1 MTMTDNATT
10 TATRV
15 FNAPQLH
22 VPLPELFQT
31 VELFAGVSEA
41 QVWVDRFGSEVLKD
55 QALEV
60 VTNLLGANSDERR
73 NRGLLTLERAI
84 LAQAAWLQLFELMV
98 PCGRINQ
105 LKELTSALRDKDSSS
120 EEHQSARDAALTA
133 FEEFSQRRR
142 EADELLAKMVEL
154 ASEETFVF
162 AARTG
167 SIIGGR
173 GQSMGL
179 YPWQVE
185 CLDEV
190 LAGRGYRVAVKTLGL
205 TTDRLT
211 FLSRIHFGEITHG
224 NNEGGKSKG
233 RSAKKAE
240 KAARDRE
247 LRASMRGKSGGKP
260 ARGKRS

>member
-1 MTMTDNATT
+1 MTMTENTT
-10 TATRV
+10 TAPRV
-15 FNAPQLH
+15 FHAPQLH
-22 VPLPELFQT
+22 TPLPELFQQD
-31 VELFAGVSEA
+31 ELFAGASEA
-41 QVWVDRFGSEVLKD
+41 QAWVDQFGSEVLKD

-105 LKELTSALRDKDSSS
+105 LKEVTNAVRDKDFSS
-120 EEHQSARDAALTA
+120 EEHQTARDKVLELFT
-133 FEEFSQRRR
+133 EFSERRDQ
-142 EADELLAKMVEL
+142 ADELITKMVEL

-190 LAGRGYRVAVKTLGL
+190 LADRGRRVAIRTLTL
-205 TTDRLT
+205 TVERLQL
-211 FLSRIHFGEITHG
+211 LSGIHFGEIVPQD
-224 NNEGGKSKG
+224 NGGKSKG
-233 RSAKKAE
+233 RSAKKAA

-247 LRASMRGKSGGKP
+247 IRQEMRGKQLSKP
-260 ARGKRS
+260 QKGRRS